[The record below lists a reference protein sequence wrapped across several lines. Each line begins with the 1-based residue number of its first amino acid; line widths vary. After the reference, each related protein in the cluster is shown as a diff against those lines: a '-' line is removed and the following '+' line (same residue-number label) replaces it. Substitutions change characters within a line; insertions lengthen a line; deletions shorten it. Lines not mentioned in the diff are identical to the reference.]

1 MKDWEKVL
9 IGLYYLVCDLY
20 EEDLKWY
27 SQRYSNNTKWLR
39 LSFTDEEA
47 MTVYLFGV
55 LRKRHQI
62 KQIHT
67 YAKDHLN
74 SWFPQL
80 PSYQKFNERLNR
92 LAPSIERL
100 ANRLMLQIE
109 FPTWL
114 LQAQNHLDVAIDS
127 MPIILAQAT
136 RADKAKVARSIANK
150 GYCSTKKLYYH
161 GLKLH
166 HLGLCVPR
174 TLPIPLS
181 FELSRASAHDNRIFK
196 DQIAYQY
203 RDLRIYADK
212 IYHDP
217 GARKDLKKFYRIEM
231 MNCLKKDYKQAHL
244 FADQKLFNLMISQAR
259 QPIESFFNW
268 LEQKTGIQLAS
279 KVRSVKGLFK
289 HVFGRLAAALFAII
303 F

>member
-1 MKDWEKVL
+1 MKDWEKIL

-27 SQRYSNNTKWLR
+27 SQRYSNNTKWLE
-39 LSFTDEEA
+39 LAFTDEEA
-47 MTVYLFGV
+47 LTVYMFGL
-55 LRKRHQI
+55 LRKRSQI

-67 YAKDHLN
+67 YAQDHLI

-92 LAPSIERL
+92 LAPSLERL

-109 FPTWL
+109 FPAWL
-114 LQAQNHLDVAIDS
+114 IKAQGLIDVAIDS
-127 MPIILAQAT
+127 MPIILAQAS
-136 RADKAKVARSIANK
+136 RADSAQVARCVANK

-166 HLGLCVPR
+166 HLGLCVPG
-174 TLPIPLS
+174 TVPIPLS

-196 DQIAYQY
+196 DCLAYQY

-217 GARKDLKKFYRIEM
+217 TARKDLKKQYRIEM
-231 MNCLKKDYKQAHL
+231 MNCLKKDHGQKHL
-244 FADQKLFNLMISQAR
+244 WADQKLFNIMISQAR

-268 LEQKTGIQLAS
+268 LEQKTSIQMAS
-279 KVRSVKGLFK
+279 KVRSCKGLFK
-289 HVFGRLAAALFAII
+289 HVFGRLAAALFVII